1 MSFFS
6 ELKSIGRTLGRKAR
20 GELGD
25 DQLGVRSPERATLTA
40 TLDWYRQVVIN
51 KVDGLSREDATR
63 VMTPTGLSP
72 LGVIKHLT
80 WAEAGWFRD
89 TFAGQYQGWEC
100 SNAAS
105 FAVSSQDS
113 IESVVADYRDECARS
128 RTVIDAASSL
138 DQLSAKRDEFYG
150 FVSLRWLLVH
160 MIEETA
166 CHTGHL
172 DIMRELIDGRTGS

>member
-1 MSFFS
+1 MSILS
-6 ELKSIGRTLGRKAR
+6 ELKSISRTLRRKVR
-20 GELGD
+20 GQLGD
-25 DQLGVRSPERATLTA
+25 DQFGVRSPERETLTG
-40 TLDWYRQVVIN
+40 TLDWYRQVVTN

-89 TFAGQYQGWEC
+89 TFAAEYQGVEC
-100 SNAAS
+100 SNEES
-105 FAVSSQDS
+105 FAVGPDDTV
-113 IESVVADYRDECARS
+113 ESVVTEYRDECARS

-138 DQLSAKRDEFYG
+138 DQLSAKEDDFYG
-150 FVSLRWLLVH
+150 YVSLRWLLVH
-160 MIEETA
+160 MLEETA